1 MAYAIA
7 IDGPAGAG
15 KSTIARAIATDMG
28 LIYVDTGALYR
39 AIGYHM
45 ITTGVDTANPDAVT
59 AALEGLR
66 VSLGHVGGEQ
76 RVFVNGEDV
85 SDRIRT
91 PQMSMAASAVSAIP
105 AVRAF
110 LLQLQRDMAVTQSVI
125 MDGRDIGTTVL
136 PDAAVKIF
144 LTASPEARAER
155 RYKELCDKGEAV
167 TYDEVLADMVK
178 RDYDDTHRA
187 ISPLA
192 KAADAIEVDT
202 GALDLEQSIAHM
214 KAVILAA
221 LKETGHAG

>member
-15 KSTIARAIATDMG
+15 KSTIARKIATDLG

-39 AIGYHM
+39 AIGY
-45 ITTGVDTANPDAVT
+45 AVT
-59 AALEGLR
+59 AQGIAPADTAAVVAALDGLR
-66 VSLGHVGGEQ
+66 VSLGYVAGEQ
-76 RVFVNGEDV
+76 RVFVNDEDV

-105 AVRAF
+105 EVRAF

-136 PDAAVKIF
+136 PNAAVKIF

-155 RYKELCDKGEAV
+155 RYKELIEKGESVA
-167 TYDEVLADMVK
+167 YDEVLADMVK

-187 ISPLA
+187 VSPLA

-202 GALDLEQSIAHM
+202 STLDLDRSVACMTE
-214 KAVILAA
+214 VILTT
-221 LKETGHAG
+221 LKEKGYAG

>member
-15 KSTIARAIATDMG
+15 KSTIARALAADMG

-39 AIGYHM
+39 TIGYAV
-45 ITTGVDTANPDAVT
+45 IAKDIDPADTAAVI
-59 AALEGLR
+59 AALDGMQVALR
-66 VSLGHVGGEQ
+66 HVKGEQ
-76 RVFVNGEDV
+76 RVFLADEDV

-91 PQMSMAASAVSAIP
+91 PQISMAASAVSAVP

-110 LLQLQRDMAVTQSVI
+110 LLQLQRDMALTQSVI

-155 RYKELCDKGEAV
+155 RYKELCEKGEAV
-167 TYDEVLADMVK
+167 TYEEVLADMVK

-187 ISPLA
+187 ASPLS

-202 GALDLEQSIAHM
+202 GHLNLEESIAHM
-214 KAVILAA
+214 KAVILTQ
-221 LKETGHAG
+221 LKEKGYAG